1 MEANALWRI
10 PSVPGPCT
18 TFSCVERSI
27 PQLARPAD
35 RHRSRLLLSVALL
48 AHSRAAHSARGIDEP
63 LRARPRRAQGRAP
76 APGEPVFAGVP
87 WAYAVEMRERGHEI
101 VSTSE
106 SVSSC
111 SDAFRNEKSRR
122 RCSPDE
128 RLMSGLGQR
137 TRQRRGASTRE
148 HRDATPRAS
157 SVVRATRRC
166 QEVNVADRSSQ
177 FIINARM
184 VRPCRSSCWRSASG
198 WSHLRSR

>member
-1 MEANALWRI
+1 MRYGA
-10 PSVPGPCT
+10 S
-18 TFSCVERSI
+18 
-27 PQLARPAD
+27 
-35 RHRSRLLLSVALL
+35 
-48 AHSRAAHSARGIDEP
+48 
-63 LRARPRRAQGRAP
+63 PRYPDP
-76 APGEPVFAGVP
+76 APLFPASSGRYPNSLVLLIVTAIDCCFRSPCWPIREPRMLRVASTDHCTRVP
-87 WAYAVEMRERGHEI
+87 VAPTGAHQLPASRCSPACRGRTVWRCVSVVMRSSVRTDVCRVAVKSG
-101 VSTSE
+101 
-106 SVSSC
+106 
-111 SDAFRNEKSRR
+111 NEKSRR

-157 SVVRATRRC
+157 SVARTTRRC